1 MSNRSK
7 SPKLTSVQLV
17 KKLEQKGV
25 KFNIINRTE
34 AVRFFSKNNY
44 YFRVTSYEGN
54 YKGYVDKHNRYVNLE
69 FAYMVELSN
78 LDMYLR
84 ELVFNMCLDIEHCL
98 KVKLLHE
105 IEKNPLEDGY
115 DIVDDFLN
123 SQSSSYVIDDIKRK
137 QRSAYCGDLISH
149 YFNPQ
154 MVNGKWDFD
163 FPVWAFL
170 EVVSFGTFID
180 FYQFYIKKYGN
191 STGTLVS
198 LFPYVK
204 SLRNACAHSNCI
216 LHDMTTNINTNP
228 NKLVE
233 NFVKKIPTIGK
244 GMRVKKLSNR
254 FDLEFVALVYL
265 FTSTATDKIRH
276 RRLKDL
282 KAFFAN
288 RLQRNASYFRSN
300 AIINTNFDFLKKVVD
315 FL

>member
-34 AVRFFSKNNY
+34 AVRFLGKNNY

-54 YKGYVDKHNRYVNLE
+54 YKSYVDKNQRYANLE
-69 FAYMVELSN
+69 FAYLVELSN

-84 ELVFNMCLDIEHCL
+84 ELIFGMCLDIEHCL
-98 KVKLLHE
+98 KVNLLHE

-115 DIVDDFLN
+115 DIVNDFLN
-123 SQSSSYVIDDIKRK
+123 SQSSTYVIDDIKRK
-137 QRSAYCGDLISH
+137 QKSAYCGDLITH
-149 YFNPQ
+149 YFNPTII
-154 MVNGKWDFD
+154 NGKYNCD

-180 FYQFYIKKYGN
+180 FYQFYLKKYGN
-191 STGTLVS
+191 SKGTLVS
-198 LFPYVK
+198 LFPYVR
-204 SLRNACAHSNCI
+204 SLRNACAHSNCV
-216 LHDMTTNINTNP
+216 LHDMTPNVNTNP

-233 NFVKKIPTIGK
+233 NFVKNIPTIGK
-244 GMRVKKLSNR
+244 GMRTKKLSNR
-254 FDLEFVALVYL
+254 FDLEFVALLYL
-265 FTSTATDKIRH
+265 FTATATDKIRQK
-276 RRLKDL
+276 RLHNL
-282 KAFFAN
+282 KTFFN
-288 RLQRNASYFRSN
+288 HRLQKNMSYFQSN
-300 AIINTNFDFLKKVVD
+300 AIICTNFEFLKKVVD

>member
-1 MSNRSK
+1 MNNRNK

-25 KFNIINRTE
+25 RFNIINRTE
-34 AVRFFSKNNY
+34 AVRFLRENNY

-54 YKGYVDKHNRYVNLE
+54 YASYIDKNQRYVNLE
-69 FAYMVELSN
+69 FAYLTELSN

-84 ELVFNMCLDIEHCL
+84 EHIINICLDIEHCL
-98 KVKLLHE
+98 KVRLLHE

-123 SQSSSYVIDDIKRK
+123 IPANSYVIDEIKRK
-137 QRSAYCGDLISH
+137 QKSAYCGDLIKH
-149 YFNPQ
+149 YFNPVL
-154 MVNGKWDFD
+154 VNGKYDCD

-170 EVVSFGTFID
+170 EVISFGTFTD
-180 FYQFYIKKYGN
+180 FYQFYLQRCGN
-191 STGTLVS
+191 VKGSLVS
-198 LFPYVK
+198 LFPYVR

-216 LHDMTTNINTNP
+216 LHDMSANVNTNP

-233 NFVKKIPTIGK
+233 KFVMGIPTIGK
-244 GMRVKKLSNR
+244 GMRTKKLSNR

-265 FTSTATDKIRH
+265 FSDIATDKLRK
-276 RRLKDL
+276 RRIHSL
-282 KAFFAN
+282 KAFFN
-288 RLQRNASYFRSN
+288 GRLQRNIGYFQSN
-300 AIINTNFDFLKKVVD
+300 PIISTIFDFLKKVVD